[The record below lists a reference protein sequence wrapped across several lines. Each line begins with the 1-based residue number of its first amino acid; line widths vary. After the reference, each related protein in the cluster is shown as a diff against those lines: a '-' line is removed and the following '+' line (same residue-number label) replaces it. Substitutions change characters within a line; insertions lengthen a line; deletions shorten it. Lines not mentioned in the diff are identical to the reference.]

1 MDIHSHGILR
11 TVTGIIFFGQVY
23 FFNSSLLSIPIGTT
37 PGFFPFRC
45 RITPN
50 EWQNPHP
57 CNPQPEEMENSLSLL
72 NCLWFSM
79 GSILCQGSDIL
90 PR

>member
-1 MDIHSHGILR
+1 MIFQLLILLNCL
-11 TVTGIIFFGQVY
+11 Y
-23 FFNSSLLSIPIGTT
+23 YKLY
-37 PGFFPFRC
+37 

-57 CNPQPEEMENSLSLL
+57 CNPHPEELENSLSLL

>member
-1 MDIHSHGILR
+1 MYIN
-11 TVTGIIFFGQVY
+11 IIKKLVSKVY
-23 FFNSSLLSIPIGTT
+23 IYIQLIIINF
-37 PGFFPFRC
+37 

-57 CNPQPEEMENSLSLL
+57 CATEPEELENSLSLI
-72 NCLWFSM
+72 NCLWFSL
-79 GSILCQGSDIL
+79 GSILCQGSEVL

>member
-1 MDIHSHGILR
+1 MNIEHTYYEKTFIVQNVMHKLLLL
-11 TVTGIIFFGQVY
+11 FF
-23 FFNSSLLSIPIGTT
+23 F
-37 PGFFPFRC
+37 

-57 CNPQPEEMENSLSLL
+57 CASEPEELENSLSLI
-72 NCLWFSM
+72 NCLWFSL
-79 GSILCQGSDIL
+79 GSILCQGSEVL

>member
-1 MDIHSHGILR
+1 M
-11 TVTGIIFFGQVY
+11 FFH
-23 FFNSSLLSIPIGTT
+23 
-37 PGFFPFRC
+37 

-57 CNPQPEEMENSLSLL
+57 CNPHTEELENSLSLL

-90 PR
+90 PRYVYIKNAFNTLVLRK

>member
-1 MDIHSHGILR
+1 VYIN
-11 TVTGIIFFGQVY
+11 IIKKLVSKVY
-23 FFNSSLLSIPIGTT
+23 IYIQLIIINF
-37 PGFFPFRC
+37 

-57 CNPQPEEMENSLSLL
+57 CATEPEELENSLSLI
-72 NCLWFSM
+72 NCLWFSL
-79 GSILCQGSDIL
+79 GSILCQGSEVL